1 MAVRPPAVLDT
12 NVFVSGLISPK
23 GPPAAI
29 LRALRV
35 ERFILVSSP
44 PINDEIIR
52 VLNRPNIRDRYGLG
66 DRVFDV
72 AFILWELAEL
82 VTDVPDVRVS
92 SDPDDNKFLA
102 TAQAGRADY
111 LVTGD
116 PSLHS
121 GQVVGDLLR
130 LRKYKQV
137 AIISPR
143 EFVSVLRG

>member
-1 MAVRPPAVLDT
+1 MAVRPRAVLDT
-12 NVFVSGLISPK
+12 NVSVSGLISPK

-29 LRALRV
+29 LRALRA

-52 VLNRPNIRDRYGLG
+52 VLDRPNIRDRYGLG

-82 VTDVPDVRVS
+82 ATDVPDVRVS

-102 TAQAGRADY
+102 TADAGRADY

-116 PSLHS
+116 T
-121 GQVVGDLLR
+121 GDLLR

-137 AIISPR
+137 MIISPR
-143 EFVSVLRG
+143 EFVSVLRA